1 MTTPRA
7 SGTPGALAADAGG
20 TPAASLDATVAGADP
35 TVAGGAT
42 APPGG
47 APPGGTGP
55 VAGGPAVTGNAPAR
69 PAPGSAPPSGEATP
83 EPTTALPARRMDLL
97 PRLLSSVVLICLVVS
112 MIWIGGVPLDVLIGV
127 AAALAAWEL
136 AALLGRLPAPA
147 PRWLL
152 IALAVWLAERAV
164 LPGAGGN
171 LEVILPVALG
181 AGMVAGVLFHSPWEG
196 WAAGLGGGLYLGI
209 GLGSLLGLYHWPGAS
224 PGVGLQLVAIVVAA
238 VVATD
243 TLAYFTGHALGRHP
257 FFPAISPKKSVE
269 GAVGGAVGAVLVAGI
284 AGPLVISLNPVAA
297 VGMGLL
303 IAVVAEGGDLAESAL
318 KRQAGVKDSGR
329 LIPGHGGLLDR
340 LDGLLLAGPAVYCLL
355 VLIGFH

>member
-7 SGTPGALAADAGG
+7 PGAPGAIAADAGG
-20 TPAASLDATVAGADP
+20 TPAPGPDASAAGADP
-35 TVAGGAT
+35 AVAV
-42 APPGG
+42 G
-47 APPGGTGP
+47 APAPSGGS
-55 VAGGPAVTGNAPAR
+55 GGPAVTGGAPAR
-69 PAPGSAPPSGEATP
+69 SAPGSAPSTGRAASGPSP
-83 EPTTALPARRMDLL
+83 ALPPRRMDLL
-97 PRLLSSVVLICLVVS
+97 PRLLSSAVLICLVAS
-112 MIWIGGVPLDVLIGV
+112 MIWIGGVPLDILIGV

-171 LEVILPVALG
+171 LEVILPIALG

-209 GLGSLLGLYHWPGAS
+209 GLGSLLGLYHWSGAS
-224 PGVGLQLVAIVVAA
+224 AGVGLRLVAIVVAA

-269 GAVGGAVGAVLVAGI
+269 GAVGGVVGAVLVAGI

>member
-1 MTTPRA
+1 MSTSRPAAALR
-7 SGTPGALAADAGG
+7 ALAARAVSAPA
-20 TPAASLDATVAGADP
+20 PAAEP
-35 TVAGGAT
+35 
-42 APPGG
+42 APPGPAPAPSG
-47 APPGGTGP
+47 ASPTGP
-55 VAGGPAVTGNAPAR
+55 AP
-69 PAPGSAPPSGEATP
+69 T
-83 EPTTALPARRMDLL
+83 LPVHRMNLL
-97 PRLLSSVVLICLVVS
+97 PRLVSSAVLICLVAS
-112 MIWIGGVPLDVLIGV
+112 MIWIGGIPLDVLIGV

-136 AALLGRLPAPA
+136 GALLGRLPAPA
-147 PRWLL
+147 PSWLV
-152 IALAVWLAERAV
+152 IGLAVWLAERAI

-171 LEVILPVALG
+171 LEVILPIALG

-209 GLGSLLGLYHWPGAS
+209 GLGSLLGLYHWPGAA
-224 PGVGLQLVAIVVAA
+224 PGVGLRLVAIVVAA

-318 KRQAGVKDSGR
+318 KRQADVKDSGR

-355 VLIGFH
+355 VLIAFR

>member
-1 MTTPRA
+1 MSAPRPA
-7 SGTPGALAADAGG
+7 AALRALAARAVSAPRLPAEPADPAPPAHHPVEPPGEG
-20 TPAASLDATVAGADP
+20 ASASGSPAVAPAPAASV
-35 TVAGGAT
+35 
-42 APPGG
+42 
-47 APPGGTGP
+47 
-55 VAGGPAVTGNAPAR
+55 
-69 PAPGSAPPSGEATP
+69 APGSAGGAP
-83 EPTTALPARRMDLL
+83 EPALAHRRMDLL
-97 PRLLSSVVLICLVVS
+97 PRLVSSAVLICLVAS
-112 MIWIGGVPLDVLIGV
+112 MIWIGGIPLDVLIGV

-136 AALLGRLPAPA
+136 AALLARLPAPA
-147 PRWLL
+147 PRWLV
-152 IALAVWLAERAV
+152 IALSVWLAERAI

-171 LEVILPVALG
+171 LEVILPIALG
-181 AGMVAGVLFHSPWEG
+181 AGMVAGVLLHSPWEG

-209 GLGSLLGLYHWPGAS
+209 GLGSLLGLYHWPGAA
-224 PGVGLQLVAIVVAA
+224 PGVGLRLVAIVVAA

-243 TLAYFTGHALGRHP
+243 TLAYFTGHALGRHR

-284 AGPLVISLNPVAA
+284 AGPLVISLNPLAA

-355 VLIGFH
+355 VLIAFR

>member
-1 MTTPRA
+1 MSTSRPAAALR
-7 SGTPGALAADAGG
+7 ALAARAVSAPA
-20 TPAASLDATVAGADP
+20 PAAEP
-35 TVAGGAT
+35 
-42 APPGG
+42 APPGPAPAPSG
-47 APPGGTGP
+47 ASPTGP
-55 VAGGPAVTGNAPAR
+55 AP
-69 PAPGSAPPSGEATP
+69 T
-83 EPTTALPARRMDLL
+83 LPVHRMNLL
-97 PRLLSSVVLICLVVS
+97 PRLVSSAVLICLVAS
-112 MIWIGGVPLDVLIGV
+112 MIWIGGIPLDVLIGV

-136 AALLGRLPAPA
+136 GALLGRLPAPA
-147 PRWLL
+147 PSWLV
-152 IALAVWLAERAV
+152 IGLAVWLAERAI

-171 LEVILPVALG
+171 LEVILPIALG

-209 GLGSLLGLYHWPGAS
+209 GLGSLLGLYHWPGAA
-224 PGVGLQLVAIVVAA
+224 PGVGLRLVAIVVAA

-303 IAVVAEGGDLAESAL
+303 IAVVADGGDLAESAL
-318 KRQAGVKDSGR
+318 KRQADVKDSGR

-355 VLIGFH
+355 VLIAFR

>member
-1 MTTPRA
+1 
-7 SGTPGALAADAGG
+7 
-20 TPAASLDATVAGADP
+20 
-35 TVAGGAT
+35 
-42 APPGG
+42 
-47 APPGGTGP
+47 
-55 VAGGPAVTGNAPAR
+55 
-69 PAPGSAPPSGEATP
+69 
-83 EPTTALPARRMDLL
+83 
-97 PRLLSSVVLICLVVS
+97 

-127 AAALAAWEL
+127 GAALGAWEL

-147 PRWLL
+147 PRWLV

-171 LEVILPVALG
+171 LEVILPIALG
-181 AGMVAGVLFHSPWEG
+181 AGMVAGVLLRVPWEG

-209 GLGSLLGLYHWPGAS
+209 GLGSLLGLYHWPGAAA
-224 PGVGLQLVAIVVAA
+224 GVGLRLVAIVVAA

-243 TLAYFTGHALGRHP
+243 TLAYFTGHALGRTAP
-257 FFPAISPKKSVE
+257 LLPGDLAE
-269 GAVGGAVGAVLVAGI
+269 EVGSRGRW
-284 AGPLVISLNPVAA
+284 AGPSARCWWPGSPDRWFSLNPLAA

>member
-1 MTTPRA
+1 
-7 SGTPGALAADAGG
+7 
-20 TPAASLDATVAGADP
+20 
-35 TVAGGAT
+35 
-42 APPGG
+42 
-47 APPGGTGP
+47 
-55 VAGGPAVTGNAPAR
+55 
-69 PAPGSAPPSGEATP
+69 
-83 EPTTALPARRMDLL
+83 MDLL
-97 PRLLSSVVLICLVVS
+97 PRLLSSAVLICLVAS
-112 MIWIGGVPLDVLIGV
+112 MIWIGGIPLDVLIGA

-136 AALLGRLPAPA
+136 AALLGRLSAPA
-147 PRWLL
+147 PRWLV

-171 LEVILPVALG
+171 LEVILPIALG

-224 PGVGLQLVAIVVAA
+224 SGVGLRLVAIVVAA

-269 GAVGGAVGAVLVAGI
+269 GAVGGAAGAVLVAGI

-303 IAVVAEGGDLAESAL
+303 IAAVAEGGDLAESAL

>member
-1 MTTPRA
+1 MSTSRPAAALR
-7 SGTPGALAADAGG
+7 ALAARAVSAPA
-20 TPAASLDATVAGADP
+20 PAAEP
-35 TVAGGAT
+35 
-42 APPGG
+42 APPGPAPAPSG
-47 APPGGTGP
+47 ASPTGP
-55 VAGGPAVTGNAPAR
+55 AP
-69 PAPGSAPPSGEATP
+69 T
-83 EPTTALPARRMDLL
+83 LPVHRMNLL
-97 PRLLSSVVLICLVVS
+97 PRLVSSAVLICLVAS
-112 MIWIGGVPLDVLIGV
+112 MIWIGGIPLDVLIGV

-136 AALLGRLPAPA
+136 GALLGRLPAPA
-147 PRWLL
+147 PSWLV
-152 IALAVWLAERAV
+152 IGLAVWLAERAI

-171 LEVILPVALG
+171 LEVILPIALG

-196 WAAGLGGGLYLGI
+196 WAAGLGGGLYQGI
-209 GLGSLLGLYHWPGAS
+209 GLGSLLGLYHWPGAA
-224 PGVGLQLVAIVVAA
+224 PGVGLRLVAIVVAA

-318 KRQAGVKDSGR
+318 KRQADVKDSGR

-355 VLIGFH
+355 VLIAFR